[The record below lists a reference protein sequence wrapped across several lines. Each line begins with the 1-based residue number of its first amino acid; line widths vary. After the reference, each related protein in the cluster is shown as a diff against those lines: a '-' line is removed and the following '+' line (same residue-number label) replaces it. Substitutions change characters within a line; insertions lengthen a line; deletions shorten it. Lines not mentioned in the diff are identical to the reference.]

1 MSSTSEPTLRTLIE
15 TRRAQ
20 GQPASLE
27 EALPI
32 AGALAAE
39 LAEQHRAG
47 YTFFVY
53 PSALYFGQDQLFHA
67 GPASAQPPT
76 DPRDLACLPPES
88 QGRLPGSARASVY
101 SVGAILYELL
111 SLQSVGPGMRP
122 LSQVAPGTPPEL
134 DQALSFALASDP
146 AARPDDLHALAQ
158 ALYQIHQ
165 QVSRAPAAAA
175 PRAAAPE
182 APAPVITSAGG
193 GAGPAHFSAPQIH
206 FSLGP
211 EAPAAPAI
219 RPMQHSIE
227 IDVSMSLMP
236 KPGPGMGAEPPRP
249 PSPGPAPIPGAIPM
263 AQTADELH
271 AIKTRLE
278 ADPAPRY
285 VVVKSGMDHGPFRA
299 VELLQ
304 QIASHTF
311 EEEDL
316 LRIGA
321 HEPIAIKDHPD
332 FAPFAR
338 HARLHRHEKAEKAAI
353 AQAVVQESRSL
364 RGKALIGVIA
374 LGLLGAAAVVFILT
388 KRGQK
393 SDAVAVVEE
402 TAANV
407 ESDAGLVKKKSVGG
421 GGVGRVTGSVGGI
434 PQLSG
439 GMSCEAAQNAYV
451 EEMKIG
457 AKGGQADLTAGQFQA
472 ILGHGAYLNSCGVPD
487 SMGVNVC
494 AAIQNGRAVGVTVT
508 TTPRNPQIQSCIASR
523 VRAMSF
529 PSHPK
534 LDITRT
540 KF

>member
-1 MSSTSEPTLRTLIE
+1 MSPTSEPTLRTLIE

-20 GQPASLE
+20 GQPASID

-39 LAEQHRAG
+39 LAEQHRTG
-47 YTFFVY
+47 YSFFVY

-67 GPASAQPPT
+67 GPGSAEPPV
-76 DPRDLACLPPES
+76 DPRDAACLPPES

-101 SVGAILYELL
+101 GVGAILYELL
-111 SLQSVGPGMRP
+111 SLKSVGPGMRP
-122 LSQVAPGTPPEL
+122 LAEVAPGAPPEL
-134 DQALSFALASDP
+134 DQVLAFALASDP
-146 AARPDDLHALAQ
+146 GARPDDLGALAQ

-165 QVSRAPAAAA
+165 QLSRAPAPVQA
-175 PRAAAPE
+175 
-182 APAPVITSAGG
+182 APAPVVGAPSAGLVAG
-193 GAGPAHFSAPQIH
+193 GPAGYAAPQIH
-206 FSLGP
+206 FSLSP

-236 KPGPGMGAEPPRP
+236 KPGPGMGAPEPQR
-249 PSPGPAPIPGAIPM
+249 GPGALPP
-263 AQTADELH
+263 AQTAEDLH
-271 AIKTRLE
+271 AIKMRLE

-321 HEPIAIKDHPD
+321 AEPIAIKDHPD

-364 RGKALIGVIA
+364 RGKALFGVIA

-393 SDAVAVVEE
+393 NDAVAVVEE
-402 TAANV
+402 VAANV
-407 ESDAGLVKKKSVGG
+407 ESDAGLVKKKSSGG
-421 GGVGRVTGSVGGI
+421 GARVTGSVGGI

-439 GMSCEAAQNAYV
+439 GMSCESAQNAYV

-472 ILGHGAYLNSCGVPD
+472 ILGNGAYLNSCGVPD

-508 TTPRNPQIQSCIASR
+508 TSPRNPQIQSCIAGR
-523 VRAMSF
+523 VRGMSF

>member
-20 GQPASLE
+20 GRPARLE

-32 AGALAAE
+32 VGALAAE

-47 YTFFVY
+47 YSFFVY

-76 DPRDLACLPPES
+76 DPKDVACLPPES
-88 QGRLPGSARASVY
+88 QGRLPGAARASVY

-134 DQALSFALASDP
+134 DQALAFALASDP
-146 AARPDDLHALAQ
+146 AARPDDLGALAQ

-165 QVSRAPAAAA
+165 QAARAPAPAAY
-175 PRAAAPE
+175 E
-182 APAPVITSAGG
+182 APAPVITSP
-193 GAGPAHFSAPQIH
+193 GPAVAPANYSAPQIH

-236 KPGPGMGAEPPRP
+236 KPGPGMGAPEPPRP
-249 PSPGPAPIPGAIPM
+249 VPGAVAP
-263 AQTADELH
+263 AQSAEDLH
-271 AIKTRLE
+271 AIKMRLE
-278 ADPAPRY
+278 ADAAPRY

-364 RGKALIGVIA
+364 RGKALLGVIA

-393 SDAVAVVEE
+393 NDAVAVVEE

-407 ESDAGLVKKKSVGG
+407 ESDAGLVKKKSASGG
-421 GGVGRVTGSVGGI
+421 GGRVTGSVGGI

-439 GMSCEAAQNAYV
+439 GMSCESAQNAYV

-487 SMGVNVC
+487 SMSVNVC
-494 AAIQNGRAVGVTVT
+494 AAIQNGRAVGVTIT